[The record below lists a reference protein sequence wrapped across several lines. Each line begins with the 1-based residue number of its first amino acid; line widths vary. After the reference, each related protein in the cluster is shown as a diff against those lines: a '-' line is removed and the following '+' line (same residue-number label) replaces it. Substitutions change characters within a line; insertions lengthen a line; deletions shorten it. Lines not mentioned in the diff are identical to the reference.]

1 VGDENLV
8 LGTDYGHNDTSSEI
22 NAMRKLKADGKI
34 PAASID
40 KILGTNAQALY
51 NL

>member
-1 VGDENLV
+1 
-8 LGTDYGHNDTSSEI
+8 
-22 NAMRKLKADGKI
+22 LKADGKI

-51 NL
+51 KL

>member
-1 VGDENLV
+1 
-8 LGTDYGHNDTSSEI
+8 
-22 NAMRKLKADGKI
+22 MRKLKADGNI